1 VLDGVAQIGEW
12 LDALGTAHCMSSLRS
27 KGKEMSSLR
36 RNPIMESALTI
47 CVKAGI
53 GRDFHHLS
61 DMLDTCELRSL
72 IEHIFQVI
80 VKETAHT
87 ERLVVSLISPSVC

>member
-1 VLDGVAQIGEW
+1 
-12 LDALGTAHCMSSLRS
+12 MSSL
-27 KGKEMSSLR
+27 K
-36 RNPIMESALTI
+36 RNPIMESTLTV

-53 GRDFHHLS
+53 GGDLHHLS

-72 IEHIFQVI
+72 IEHIFQLS

-87 ERLVVSLISPSVC
+87 ERLVVSLISSSVCGLFLRELSSKLSHL